1 MTAVLLILLFG
12 LLILGAPIYMTLV
25 LSSAGA
31 MLYGGGMNA
40 VAIIQRMTAGIDKFS
55 IMAVPFFMFCADIM
69 SHGEIGK
76 RLINVCKAFFGH
88 MHGGLAI
95 ATTIACLI
103 FGAISGAGSAAVVA
117 VGGIVYVLMKEGNY
131 DERFSLGLILT
142 TSTLAM
148 LIPPSIAYILYANIT
163 GDSINTLFMSGLGGG
178 IIFGLLLCIY
188 SYVYARIKKIPVL
201 PKASIGERLKALKE
215 SLLSLGMIV
224 IILGGIYGG
233 ICTATEAA
241 AIACVYAVVI
251 EMFVYRSI
259 SIKELFRVSVKSA
272 QTISM
277 LMILIAAGS
286 VLSWTMTVMQLP
298 VLLTNL
304 LSGASWL
311 TVFLL
316 INMIFLIAGMF
327 IDPNSA
333 IIVLVPL
340 IFPMAQA
347 VGINS
352 VQLGT
357 VMVINLAI
365 GMLSPPFGLNIFV
378 GTSVFKKSFS
388 EIVPGLFPFIALSV
402 IVLLLFTLL
411 PELSLFLSKLM
422 LR

>member
-1 MTAVLLILLFG
+1 MTVVLMVLLFG
-12 LLILGAPIYMTLV
+12 MLVAGVPIYMTLA

-31 MLYGGGMNA
+31 LMWGGTVGGE
-40 VAIIQRMTAGIDKFS
+40 AIIQRMIAGIDKFS

-69 SHGEIGK
+69 AQGEIGK

-95 ATTIACLI
+95 ATTVACLI

-131 DERFSLGLILT
+131 DEKFSLGLILT

-163 GDSINTLFMSGLGGG
+163 GDSINTLFISGLEGGL
-178 IIFGLLLCIY
+178 IFGLVLCVY
-188 SYVYARIKKIPVL
+188 SYLYARIKKIPVL
-201 PKASIGERLKALKE
+201 PKAPWAERMKALKE

-241 AIACVYAVVI
+241 AIACVYAILI
-251 EMFVYRSI
+251 EMVVYRSI
-259 SIKELFRVSVKSA
+259 SPRQLFFISVKSA

-286 VLSWTMTVMQLP
+286 VLSWVMTIMQLP
-298 VLLTNL
+298 QLLANML
-304 LSGASWL
+304 GGASWIV
-311 TVFLL
+311 VFLL
-316 INMIFLIAGMF
+316 INVIFLIAGMF

-333 IIVLVPL
+333 VIVLVPL
-340 IFPMAQA
+340 VFPVAQA

-352 VQLGT
+352 IQLAT
-357 VMVINLAI
+357 VIVINLAI
-365 GMLSPPFGLNIFV
+365 GMLTPPFGLNLFV

-388 EIVPGLFPFIALSV
+388 EIVPGVLPFIGISV
-402 IVLLLFTLL
+402 IVLLFFMFI
-411 PELSLFLSKLM
+411 PALSLALPNLIA
-422 LR
+422 

>member
-251 EMFVYRSI
+251 EVFVYRSI

-286 VLSWTMTVMQLP
+286 VLSWTMTVM
-298 VLLTNL
+298 
-304 LSGASWL
+304 
-311 TVFLL
+311 
-316 INMIFLIAGMF
+316 
-327 IDPNSA
+327 
-333 IIVLVPL
+333 
-340 IFPMAQA
+340 
-347 VGINS
+347 
-352 VQLGT
+352 
-357 VMVINLAI
+357 
-365 GMLSPPFGLNIFV
+365 
-378 GTSVFKKSFS
+378 
-388 EIVPGLFPFIALSV
+388 
-402 IVLLLFTLL
+402 
-411 PELSLFLSKLM
+411 
-422 LR
+422 